1 MEILSMTMDA
11 PMTASVLCAEITR
24 LKEMKNAMMEDCKML
39 MAAMN
44 SASLKNVEMAKWRS
58 LLDKLVTMVILT
70 LMMLVHLNVWFKMN
84 IVGII

>member
-44 SASLKNVEMAKWRS
+44 SA
-58 LLDKLVTMVILT
+58 
-70 LMMLVHLNVWFKMN
+70 
-84 IVGII
+84 